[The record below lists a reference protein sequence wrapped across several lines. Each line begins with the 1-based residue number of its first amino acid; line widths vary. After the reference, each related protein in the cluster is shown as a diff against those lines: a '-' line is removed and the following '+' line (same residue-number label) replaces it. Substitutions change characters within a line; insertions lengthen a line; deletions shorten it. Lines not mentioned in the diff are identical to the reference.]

1 MYYGFKPYVPV
12 AERKRRA
19 ERAAARAEKSGSQR
33 SPVRIEGRAIAATFW
48 GKAWC
53 DNIERY
59 SDFSNRLPRGRT
71 YVRSGAVCDLQI
83 APGEVKAQVMGSR
96 MYTVKVGIAAIPK
109 PRWGAVCRS
118 CSGEIDSLVELLQG
132 RLSKSV
138 MEHICRRE
146 TGLFPAPR
154 EIAFTCTC
162 PDWASLCKHVAAVL
176 YGIGARL
183 DHRPALLFAL
193 RKVDENDLIGTASA
207 NLQLAARPAAGK
219 VLDGAG
225 LSEIF
230 GIDLAEPLPNVTP
243 ERAKPPVKQRS
254 GRGPA
259 VPARQEQ
266 AAHKA
271 APAAKRGSG
280 KQGPRPG
287 KKKTGG
293 GSRRAPDATK
303 RSTSPAARSRR

>member
-1 MYYGFKPYVPV
+1 MYNGFKPYVPV
-12 AERKRRA
+12 AERKRRT
-19 ERAAARAEKSGSQR
+19 ERTAARLDKSSSQR
-33 SPVRIEGRAIAATFW
+33 SPVKIEGRAIAATFW

-71 YVRSGAVCDLQI
+71 YVRSGAVFDLQI
-83 APGEVKAQVMGSR
+83 APGEVKAQVIGSR
-96 MYTVKVGIAAIPK
+96 LYSVNVRIAAIPRT
-109 PRWGAVCRS
+109 RWGVVCKS
-118 CSGEIDSLVELLQG
+118 CSGEIDSLIELLQG

-146 TGLFPAPR
+146 TGLFPAPQ

-193 RKVDENDLIGTASA
+193 RKVDEKDLIGTAST
-207 NLQLAARPAAGK
+207 NLPRAAARPAAGK

-225 LSEIF
+225 LSEMF
-230 GIDLAEPLPNVTP
+230 GIDLAEPESPVMP
-243 ERAKPPVKQRS
+243 KRAK
-254 GRGPA
+254 
-259 VPARQEQ
+259 
-266 AAHKA
+266 
-271 APAAKRGSG
+271 PAAKRGDA
-280 KQGPRPG
+280 KKTPRPR
-287 KKKTGG
+287 KKKTDGASG
-293 GSRRAPDATK
+293 RAAG
-303 RSTSPAARSRR
+303 AARRTTSRPPRARR

>member
-12 AERKRRA
+12 AERRRRA
-19 ERAAARAEKSGSQR
+19 ERAAARLEKKGASR
-33 SPVRIEGRAIAATFW
+33 SPVKIEGRTIAATFW

-53 DNIERY
+53 ENIERY

-71 YVRSGAVCDLQI
+71 YVRSGAVFDLQI
-83 APGEVKAQVMGSR
+83 APGEVKAQVIGSR
-96 MYTVKVGIAAIPK
+96 MYTVKVSIAAIPK
-109 PRWGAVCRS
+109 PRWGAVCTS

-183 DHRPALLFAL
+183 DHRPELLFAL
-193 RKVDENDLIGTASA
+193 RKVDEKDLIGTASA
-207 NLQLAARPAAGK
+207 HLPRAAKPTAGK
-219 VLDGAG
+219 VLDSAG
-225 LSEIF
+225 LAEMF
-230 GIDLAEPLPNVTP
+230 GIDLAERLPPPVRK
-243 ERAKPPVKQRS
+243 RAKPAAKQPRE
-254 GRGPA
+254 RPA
-259 VPARQEQ
+259 PAHQEQ
-266 AAHKA
+266 A
-271 APAAKRGSG
+271 APAAKRG
-280 KQGPRPG
+280 RG
-287 KKKTGG
+287 KKAPRARNKKSGG
-293 GSRRAPDATK
+293 GARRAAG
-303 RSTSPAARSRR
+303 AAKKSKSRTPR